1 MSEYRTFSVP
11 VRGGDLAAGAWE
23 PAAVAG
29 ALGPRIPTV
38 LAIHGIT
45 ASHLAWQC
53 FADALPGARALA
65 PDLRGRGRSRDLP
78 GPWGMRQHA
87 DDALRLLDTAG
98 VDAATLV
105 GHSMGAFVAVAL
117 AQEHPDRVNA
127 IVLVDGGLPLP
138 TRTIADSDEVADGKD
153 GEDIALQLLGP
164 AAERLRMTFPDH
176 ESYRSFWRA
185 HPAFTDNWS
194 AAIEAYV
201 DYDLVGTPPSMH
213 SASLLEAV
221 AADALELND
230 ALASREQLAALRSL
244 PGTIPFLRAPRD
256 LLDRPGGLY
265 APEVMTRWQAELP
278 NLVVHEIPDVNHY
291 SIIMTPGGV
300 APVAALVAAQVD
312 ALVASRITDSSSPN
326 PQQWQRSPA

>member
-1 MSEYRTFSVP
+1 MSEYRTFTVP

-29 ALGPRIPTV
+29 ALDPGIPTV

-53 FADALPGARALA
+53 FADALPGARILA

-78 GPWGMRQHA
+78 GPWGMRRHA
-87 DDALRLLDTAG
+87 DDAVRVLDTAG

-117 AQEHPDRVNA
+117 AHEHPDRVNA

-138 TRTIADSDEVADGKD
+138 SRTMAD
-153 GEDIALQLLGP
+153 GEDVALQLLGP
-164 AAERLRMTFPDH
+164 AAERLRMTFADH
-176 ESYRSFWRA
+176 ESYREFWRA

-230 ALASREQLAALRSL
+230 ALASREQLAALLSL
-244 PGTIPFLRAPRD
+244 PGTITFLRAPRD

-265 APEVMTRWQAELP
+265 SPEAVTRWQAELP

-300 APVAALVAAQVD
+300 APVAALVAA
-312 ALVASRITDSSSPN
+312 LVASHITDSPSTN

>member
-23 PAAVAG
+23 PSVVAG
-29 ALGPRIPTV
+29 ASDPRIPTV

-45 ASHLAWQC
+45 ASHLAWQH
-53 FADALPGARALA
+53 FADALPLARILA

-78 GPWGMRQHA
+78 GPWGMRRHA
-87 DDALRLLDTAG
+87 DDAVRLLDSAG

-105 GHSMGAFVAVAL
+105 GHSMGAFVATAL
-117 AQEHPDRVNA
+117 AHEHPDRVNA
-127 IVLVDGGLPLP
+127 IVLVDGGLPLQS
-138 TRTIADSDEVADGKD
+138 RRIADGDDLL
-153 GEDIALQLLGP
+153 LQLLGP

-176 ESYRSFWRA
+176 ESYRKFWRA
-185 HPAFTDNWS
+185 HPAFAGNWS
-194 AAIEAYV
+194 AAVEAYV

-221 AADALELND
+221 AADAVELND
-230 ALASREQLAALRSL
+230 ALISRAQLAALLALS
-244 PGTIPFLRAPRD
+244 GTVPFLRAPRD

-265 APEVMTRWQAELP
+265 PPEAIKRWQAELP
-278 NLVVHEIPDVNHY
+278 NLAVHEIPDVNHY

-300 APVAALVAAQVD
+300 APVAALVAA
-312 ALVASRITDSSSPN
+312 LVATHITDVPSTN
-326 PQQWQRSPA
+326 PQ